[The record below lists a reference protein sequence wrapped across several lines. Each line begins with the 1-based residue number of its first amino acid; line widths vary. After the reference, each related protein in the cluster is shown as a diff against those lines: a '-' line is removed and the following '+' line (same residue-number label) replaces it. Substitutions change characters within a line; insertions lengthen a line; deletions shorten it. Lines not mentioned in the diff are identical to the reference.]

1 MKKKNIKKKNILI
14 NDKINKQTK
23 NEMNEITSIIA
34 FS

>member
-14 NDKINKQTK
+14 NDKIKKQTK